1 MGHLGLLRLR
11 NGRFLPF
18 QKTEDYKL
26 LTEDTI
32 LDFQMMI
39 KEWTSPWSRQN
50 LLTRFFRPKFKLR
63 DFIWKAKQNFQSK
76 NKSQSSAVQ
85 AVTSPQI
92 LDLWHRNTVLAP
104 RINFFYFNHWKVR
117 SFAFPAYYNVT
128 RGSIS

>member
-63 DFIWKAKQNFQSK
+63 DFI
-76 NKSQSSAVQ
+76 
-85 AVTSPQI
+85 
-92 LDLWHRNTVLAP
+92 
-104 RINFFYFNHWKVR
+104 
-117 SFAFPAYYNVT
+117 
-128 RGSIS
+128 